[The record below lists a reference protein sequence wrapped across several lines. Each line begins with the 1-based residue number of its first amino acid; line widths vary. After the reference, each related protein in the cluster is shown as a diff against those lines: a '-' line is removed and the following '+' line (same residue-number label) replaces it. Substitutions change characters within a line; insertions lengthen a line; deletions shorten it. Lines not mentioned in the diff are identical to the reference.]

1 MIFSTLRFLSG
12 FDVRTG
18 AGGHRPIAP
27 GWPDYRPS
35 DAEIGS
41 ANRCTAPPPEEAVA
55 RLKQKRLVAQRAV
68 NQDRRNNPGRGGNQH
83 IITVNIGP
91 VLPVRRCR

>member
-18 AGGHRPIAP
+18 AGGQCPIAP

-35 DAEIGS
+35 DAGKS
-41 ANRCTAPPPEEAVA
+41 VA
-55 RLKQKRLVAQRAV
+55 RTGAQHRL
-68 NQDRRNNPGRGGNQH
+68 RGGGCE
-83 IITVNIGP
+83 VKAEK
-91 VLPVRRCR
+91 VSDSARR

>member
-18 AGGHRPIAP
+18 AGGQCPIAP
-27 GWPDYRPS
+27 GWPDYHPS

-41 ANRCTAPPPEEAVA
+41 ADRCTAPPPEEAVA

-83 IITVNIGP
+83 IVTVNIGP